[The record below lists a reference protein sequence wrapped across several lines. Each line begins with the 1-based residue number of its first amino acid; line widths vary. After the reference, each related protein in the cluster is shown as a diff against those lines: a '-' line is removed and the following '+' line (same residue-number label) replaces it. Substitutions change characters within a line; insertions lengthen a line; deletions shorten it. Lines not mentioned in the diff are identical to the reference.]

1 MGEELE
7 YPPFATLYGS
17 DDTVSPRTAYWLW
30 ATADYLH
37 DTYRLDPDGLFDLLP
52 PIARPRFEG
61 AWRDRFIQCFATIA
75 ERLARGV
82 RDEYSLTNCTG
93 EEMALQ
99 IVLRSAEDFQADSL
113 WPEPDVLESLPSHE
127 FDYDFDLMSDVLLKD
142 NDVMRLFDPQLDGID
157 DPQNDYAADR
167 GMVNLHPSRWFLPF
181 DPDLED

>member
-1 MGEELE
+1 MAGELAC
-7 YPPFATLYGS
+7 PPFAALYGS

-37 DTYRLDPDGLFDLLP
+37 DTYLLDPDGLLDLLP
-52 PIARPRFEG
+52 PIARPHFEG
-61 AWRDRFIQCFATIA
+61 VWRDRLIQCFARLA

-99 IVLRSAEDFQADSL
+99 IALRSAGDFHADSL
-113 WPEPDVLESLPSHE
+113 WPEPDVLAALPSHE

-157 DPQNDYAADR
+157 DPQNDYAADH

-181 DPDLED
+181 DLDLED